1 MTILKTRFLASLAFV
16 AALLVGS
23 AAHAG
28 VKVTASDIH
37 SWSNAVE
44 VEWTAGDTT
53 RKKSFYE
60 DETTPDGLQSL
71 REAADHVDAGGTAV
85 VEWSLNEAGLY
96 EIDVTLQ

>member
-23 AAHAG
+23 A
-28 VKVTASDIH
+28 
-37 SWSNAVE
+37 
-44 VEWTAGDTT
+44 
-53 RKKSFYE
+53 
-60 DETTPDGLQSL
+60 
-71 REAADHVDAGGTAV
+71 EAADHVDAGGTAV